1 MKRLCGL
8 ALVVVLA
15 GSCTTTG
22 TTPGASTAI
31 TIAKECADQ
40 ATHVAAINIIG
51 DVATA
56 LSSDSWTSALTDL
69 VTRWGIAAVDCAVQ
83 EVAGEANHNAQ
94 ASGDK
99 LSSLKAT
106 RGLQWLMAHPVGV
119 DGGSP

>member
-22 TTPGASTAI
+22 TTPGASTAV
-31 TIAKECADQ
+31 TVAKDCADQ

-56 LSSDSWTSALTDL
+56 LASDSWTSALTDL

-106 RGLQWLMAHPVGV
+106 RGRQWLTAHPIGV